1 MPDLKTIEQ
10 KLDRLTESQNKI
22 QVSIAEQRQIDKN
35 HQSNID
41 RFWDNTIPDIMGK
54 IDGNQTQIA
63 TLEVS
68 LAELRTRMVIWGT
81 CLTVGVPALI
91 AIVQA
96 YVTWG
101 AK

>member
-1 MPDLKTIEQ
+1 MSDLKTIEM
-10 KLDRLTESQNKI
+10 KLDRLTVSQNEI
-22 QVSIAEQRQIDKN
+22 QVSIAEQRQIDK
-35 HQSNID
+35 HQQVSLE
-41 RFWDNTIPDIMGK
+41 RFWDKTIPDIMGK
-54 IDGNQTQIA
+54 IDGNSTHIA
-63 TLEVS
+63 TLEVDV
-68 LAELRTRMVIWGT
+68 AELRTRMVIWGT